1 MITCISTKNVDSLSN
16 YQDDN
21 DDGETKNVLAPDNL
35 FLLKNVNSRSDHS
48 TIGSDY
54 DLQYGQIRIIP
65 FVKKRTIPIELQKAL
80 YAHGIVGRRR

>member
-1 MITCISTKNVDSLSN
+1 LITCISTKNVDSLSN

-21 DDGETKNVLAPDNL
+21 NDGETKNVLAPDSV

-48 TIGSDY
+48 TMGSDY

-65 FVKKRTIPIELQKAL
+65 FKKRTIPIELQKAL